1 MFIMAKDPAFLFYYQ
16 DWLIGTYF
24 LSRREKGAYMDLLCY
39 QADKGPLNE
48 ATIKEI
54 LNSDFI
60 EIWPKIKD
68 KFIEKKGKF
77 FNRRLQE
84 EREKRRLYVESRR
97 KNRSNISKTYDQHME
112 DENEDEIKSKDK
124 KIKNDNNKMLFDE
137 FRILYPGT
145 KRGLDTEFDNF
156 KKKTKDWHI
165 VLPDLIS
172 HLKKQIDARDRTKK
186 LYPDK
191 FLPEWKHLQ
200 TYVNQRSWEEEITTP
215 SSGYIRPTNVI

>member
-1 MFIMAKDPAFLFYYQ
+1 MLNICKTYDEDIFVKFNKDEDGKFYN
-16 DWLIGTYF
+16 
-24 LSRREKGAYMDLLCY
+24 SR
-39 QADKGPLNE
+39 LNTE
-48 ATIKEI
+48 
-54 LNSDFI
+54 
-60 EIWPKIKD
+60 
-68 KFIEKKGKF
+68 IEKRKA
-77 FNRRLQE
+77 
-84 EREKRRLYVESRR
+84 YSESRR
-97 KNRSNISKTYDQHME
+97 NNRLSKKHMNNISKTYDPHME
-112 DENEDEIKSKDK
+112 DEDENEIKSKDK
-124 KIKNDNNKMLFDE
+124 KIKNDNNKILFDE
-137 FRILYPGT
+137 FRKLYPGT